1 MAKRFDSQEF
11 DNSVN
16 NNSRFVSFHS
26 HFLRQMENQV
36 EPCLEIR
43 RRKRLPSFAK
53 IYGSYDAVLNNPNV
67 DAVYIPLP
75 TSLHIRWVVL
85 VAEKKK
91 HLLLKKP
98 NHIRYEIRQKRA
110 DAKRALKD
118 LLFSSGSSK
127 ITFQDH
133 FPKLDGTTSWN
144 TEHAD
149 HSDISGKRSRS
160 NTSTRHSSK
169 AQHKRMKRKARQES
183 FSDDFDGHHETVFQA
198 TFGNRWYT
206 WSFKSW
212 EESNFHTSTNG
223 FEWRGHPKWN
233 YSRNREW
240 QNASDIESD
249 DESCIIGSSS
259 ERAILGLPSR
269 GPLKIEDVKNATPCS
284 FRLSALKWHPDK
296 HQGSSQGNGRRE
308 IQTLCR
314 CIQITMQCTLLG
326 LNYLVTRL
334 AKKRAAEGMAGSKS
348 HKHHQPPTKKRVI
361 LGELTNLSN
370 EPATRDLGSEPKK
383 PKSRAAKKV
392 KKAVTTSTTTTKD
405 IDSKSEDPQICGADV
420 SEIYEYLHN
429 MEKEAKR
436 RPLPDYIEKVQKDVS
451 PNMRAILVDW
461 LVEVAEEYKLLS
473 DTLHL
478 SISHMDRFFDGK
490 FKE

>member
-36 EPCLEIR
+36 EPL
-43 RRKRLPSFAK
+43 
-53 IYGSYDAVLNNPNV
+53 G
-67 DAVYIPLP
+67 
-75 TSLHIRWVVL
+75 
-85 VAEKKK
+85 
-91 HLLLKKP
+91 

-118 LLFSSGSSK
+118 LLFNSGSSK

-223 FEWRGHPKWN
+223 FEWRGHPNWN
-233 YSRNREW
+233 NSRNREW

-269 GPLKIEDVKNATPCS
+269 GPLKIEDVKNASFIVQQYNFDRTHCS

-314 CIQITMQCTLLG
+314 CIQITMQCTLLS
-326 LNYLVTRL
+326 LNYL
-334 AKKRAAEGMAGSKS
+334 G
-348 HKHHQPPTKKRVI
+348 
-361 LGELTNLSN
+361 
-370 EPATRDLGSEPKK
+370 
-383 PKSRAAKKV
+383 
-392 KKAVTTSTTTTKD
+392 
-405 IDSKSEDPQICGADV
+405 
-420 SEIYEYLHN
+420 
-429 MEKEAKR
+429 
-436 RPLPDYIEKVQKDVS
+436 
-451 PNMRAILVDW
+451 
-461 LVEVAEEYKLLS
+461 
-473 DTLHL
+473 
-478 SISHMDRFFDGK
+478 
-490 FKE
+490 

>member
-1 MAKRFDSQEF
+1 MQILPRWRNVLILK
-11 DNSVN
+11 NSIIQ
-16 NNSRFVSFHS
+16 STTTAASFHS
-26 HFLRQMENQV
+26 TPISFDKWKTKLNPGV
-36 EPCLEIR
+36 R
-43 RRKRLPSFAK
+43 RGQQPSK
-53 IYGSYDAVLNNPNV
+53 
-67 DAVYIPLP
+67 
-75 TSLHIRWVVL
+75 
-85 VAEKKK
+85 
-91 HLLLKKP
+91 

-223 FEWRGHPKWN
+223 FEWRGHPNWN
-233 YSRNREW
+233 NSRNREW

-269 GPLKIEDVKNATPCS
+269 GPLKIEDVKNA

-296 HQGSSQGNGRRE
+296 HQGSSQA
-308 IQTLCR
+308 
-314 CIQITMQCTLLG
+314 M
-326 LNYLVTRL
+326 
-334 AKKRAAEGMAGSKS
+334 
-348 HKHHQPPTKKRVI
+348 
-361 LGELTNLSN
+361 
-370 EPATRDLGSEPKK
+370 
-383 PKSRAAKKV
+383 
-392 KKAVTTSTTTTKD
+392 
-405 IDSKSEDPQICGADV
+405 
-420 SEIYEYLHN
+420 
-429 MEKEAKR
+429 
-436 RPLPDYIEKVQKDVS
+436 
-451 PNMRAILVDW
+451 
-461 LVEVAEEYKLLS
+461 AEE
-473 DTLHL
+473 
-478 SISHMDRFFDGK
+478 K
-490 FKE
+490 FKHCVDAYRSLCNALSSA

>member
-36 EPCLEIR
+36 EPL
-43 RRKRLPSFAK
+43 
-53 IYGSYDAVLNNPNV
+53 G
-67 DAVYIPLP
+67 
-75 TSLHIRWVVL
+75 
-85 VAEKKK
+85 
-91 HLLLKKP
+91 

-118 LLFSSGSSK
+118 LLFNSGSSK

-223 FEWRGHPKWN
+223 FEWRGHPNWN
-233 YSRNREW
+233 NSRNREW

-269 GPLKIEDVKNATPCS
+269 GPLKIEDVKNASFIVQQYNFDRTPCS

-314 CIQITMQCTLLG
+314 CIQITMQCTFLS
-326 LNYLVTRL
+326 LNYLVQGHLFHIFPTFFARIR
-334 AKKRAAEGMAGSKS
+334 KKHANN
-348 HKHHQPPTKKRVI
+348 
-361 LGELTNLSN
+361 TNMCNVRSC
-370 EPATRDLGSEPKK
+370 
-383 PKSRAAKKV
+383 
-392 KKAVTTSTTTTKD
+392 TKD
-405 IDSKSEDPQICGADV
+405 EVCSRMANPQVTDGTRT
-420 SEIYEYLHN
+420 S
-429 MEKEAKR
+429 
-436 RPLPDYIEKVQKDVS
+436 PLFPIK
-451 PNMRAILVDW
+451 I
-461 LVEVAEEYKLLS
+461 
-473 DTLHL
+473 
-478 SISHMDRFFDGK
+478 DGK
-490 FKE
+490 APYQVKAITKLFIYVCTPLFQDGAAVPLANLTTPLKINTNIVM

>member
-1 MAKRFDSQEF
+1 MQILPRWRNVLILK
-11 DNSVN
+11 NSIIQ
-16 NNSRFVSFHS
+16 STTTAASFHS
-26 HFLRQMENQV
+26 TPISFDKWKTKLNPGV
-36 EPCLEIR
+36 R
-43 RRKRLPSFAK
+43 RGQQPSK
-53 IYGSYDAVLNNPNV
+53 
-67 DAVYIPLP
+67 
-75 TSLHIRWVVL
+75 
-85 VAEKKK
+85 
-91 HLLLKKP
+91 

-223 FEWRGHPKWN
+223 FEWRGHPNWN
-233 YSRNREW
+233 NSRNREW

-269 GPLKIEDVKNATPCS
+269 GPLKIEDVKNA

-296 HQGSSQGNGRRE
+296 HQGSSQDNG
-308 IQTLCR
+308 
-314 CIQITMQCTLLG
+314 G
-326 LNYLVTRL
+326 
-334 AKKRAAEGMAGSKS
+334 
-348 HKHHQPPTKKRVI
+348 
-361 LGELTNLSN
+361 
-370 EPATRDLGSEPKK
+370 
-383 PKSRAAKKV
+383 
-392 KKAVTTSTTTTKD
+392 
-405 IDSKSEDPQICGADV
+405 DSKSDPI
-420 SEIYEYLHN
+420 N
-429 MEKEAKR
+429 
-436 RPLPDYIEKVQKDVS
+436 
-451 PNMRAILVDW
+451 W
-461 LVEVAEEYKLLS
+461 VE
-473 DTLHL
+473 
-478 SISHMDRFFDGK
+478 F
-490 FKE
+490 